1 MRYVSKKSSL
11 RVLAE
16 KKLMHSLSYNDNGV
30 GNKTEGRPELGR
42 GGCTDLRVGFEFGIL
57 VSLC

>member
-1 MRYVSKKSSL
+1 MN
-11 RVLAE
+11 
-16 KKLMHSLSYNDNGV
+16 SLSYNDNGV

-42 GGCTDLRVGFEFGIL
+42 GGCTDLRDLRVGFEFGIL